1 MTIRELGK
9 SKNTKHTNI
18 MNPNFNDVTLPELY
32 NDIFTTVAYKNFVPR
47 YCSLLL
53 NAVAGKNEKA
63 GANRDPDLVE
73 VAANEVAR
81 LIPQAFGIFR
91 LINARPGDKIEGSD
105 FITTQV
111 ALHEYMIKTLYHI
124 NRNCRTLLE
133 AQIDYD
139 KFESIESYLRI
150 LKKRFG
156 FSDGQ
161 MLVAIQEWYA
171 SDEATFYNLV
181 ERETKLKVFDTETD
195 GVCFQIYNA
204 EKDEVLQ
211 VLEEMRTD
219 NGLAISKHY
228 FFFRIF
234 QVFQHLYLNTQLCE
248 LGKTDGA
255 TAEKIEEAE
264 VGAYLMDAFNQA
276 AKQIL

>member
-1 MTIRELGK
+1 MNL
-9 SKNTKHTNI
+9 NFTNL
-18 MNPNFNDVTLPELY
+18 TLPELY
-32 NDIFTTVAYKNFVPR
+32 TDIFTSVSYKSFVPR
-47 YCSLLL
+47 YRSLLL
-53 NAVAGKNEKA
+53 GAVAGENEKA
-63 GANRDPDLVE
+63 GGNRDPDLIE
-73 VAANEVAR
+73 TAANEVAR

-150 LKKRFG
+150 LKKKHG
-156 FSDGQ
+156 FSDGV
-161 MLVAIQEWYA
+161 MLVAMQEWYA

-181 ERETKLKVFDTETD
+181 EREAKLKVFDTDTD

-204 EKDEVLQ
+204 QKDEVLQ

-219 NGLAISKHY
+219 NGLAISKRY

-248 LGKTDGA
+248 FGKTSA
-255 TAEKIEEAE
+255 ANIEKIKEDE
-264 VGAYLMDAFNQA
+264 VGTYLMDAFNQA
-276 AKQIL
+276 AKEIL

>member
-1 MTIRELGK
+1 
-9 SKNTKHTNI
+9 
-18 MNPNFNDVTLPELY
+18 MNPNFSDVTLAELY
-32 NDIFTTVAYKNFVPR
+32 NDIFTTVSYRNFVPR

-53 NAVAGKNEKA
+53 DAVAGQNEKA
-63 GANRDPDLVE
+63 GANRDPELVE

-91 LINARPGDKIEGSD
+91 VISTRPGDEVEGSD
-105 FITTQV
+105 FITTQI

-139 KFESIESYLRI
+139 KWESIESYWRV
-150 LKKRFG
+150 LKKRYG
-156 FSDGQ
+156 FSDGL
-161 MLVAIQEWYA
+161 MLVAIQKWHA
-171 SDEATFYNLV
+171 SDEVAFYNLV
-181 ERETKLKVFDTETD
+181 EWETKLKVFDTETD

-204 EKDEVLQ
+204 QNDEVLQ

-219 NGLAISKHY
+219 NGLIISKRY
-228 FFFRIF
+228 FFFRLF

-248 LGKTDGA
+248 LGRTDGA
-255 TAEKIEEAE
+255 TFEKIEEAE
-264 VGAYLMDAFNQA
+264 VGTYLMDAFNQA
-276 AKQIL
+276 AKDILFARSGS

>member
-1 MTIRELGK
+1 
-9 SKNTKHTNI
+9 
-18 MNPNFNDVTLPELY
+18 MNPSFTNLTLPELY
-32 NDIFTTVAYKNFVPR
+32 KDIFTSVSYKSFVPR
-47 YCSLLL
+47 YRSLLL
-53 NAVAGKNEKA
+53 DAVAGEHEKS
-63 GANRDPDLVE
+63 GGNRDPDLIE
-73 VAANEVAR
+73 TAANEVAR

-105 FITTQV
+105 FITTQI

-150 LKKRFG
+150 LKKRYG
-156 FSDGQ
+156 FSDGL
-161 MLVAIQEWYA
+161 MLVAMQEWYA
-171 SDEATFYNLV
+171 SEEATFYNLV
-181 ERETKLKVFDTETD
+181 ERETKLKVFDSETD
-195 GVCFQIYNA
+195 AVCFQIYNA
-204 EKDEVLQ
+204 QKDEVLQ

-219 NGLAISKHY
+219 NGLAISKRY

-248 LGKTDGA
+248 FGKTSA
-255 TAEKIEEAE
+255 ANIKKIEEDE
-264 VGAYLMDAFNQA
+264 VGTYLMDAFNQA
-276 AKQIL
+276 AQEIL

>member
-1 MTIRELGK
+1 
-9 SKNTKHTNI
+9 
-18 MNPNFNDVTLPELY
+18 MNPNLNDVTLPELY
-32 NDIFTTVAYKNFVPR
+32 NDIFTEVSYKNFVPK

-53 NAVAGKNEKA
+53 DAVAGRNEKA

-73 VAANEVAR
+73 AAGNEVAR

-91 LINARPGDKIEGSD
+91 LINARPDDKSEGSD
-105 FITTQV
+105 FITTQI
-111 ALHEYMIKTLYHI
+111 ALHEYMVKTLYHI

-150 LKKRFG
+150 LKKKYG
-156 FSDGQ
+156 FSDGL
-161 MLVAIQEWYA
+161 MLVAMQEWYV
-171 SDEATFYNLV
+171 SEEAIFYNLV

-204 EKDEVLQ
+204 QKDEVLQ

-219 NGLAISKHY
+219 NGLAISKRY

-248 LGKTDGA
+248 WGKTSAA
-255 TAEKIEEAE
+255 TVEKTEEDE
-264 VGAYLMDAFNQA
+264 VGTYLLDDFNRA
-276 AKQIL
+276 AKEIL